1 VLTPSELS
9 DLTDCIETANL
20 PQTKLENLMTN
31 TNTANTDTNTAVLGT
46 LELQGADIARQWKSI
61 NKVDKARFSEHTKA
75 DGFDMRL
82 GKLMVALSV
91 ECEGRIKSTRL
102 ADCGI
107 NIVDKRRR
115 SEAKWFVENEVEA
128 REFIAKSKKGYTSLS
143 ALQKAMSKAD
153 KQASSTDDT
162 ASTKDKPKAD
172 ASPKTS
178 EAKLLTKDEVFKQ
191 ILEMCNQNDVET
203 YDIAQMLVDMHTDAE
218 HAVREAKRHSQQ
230 RVTSSNGVTL
240 AKAI

>member
-1 VLTPSELS
+1 
-9 DLTDCIETANL
+9 
-20 PQTKLENLMTN
+20 MTN

-107 NIVDKRRR
+107 NVVDKRRR
-115 SEAKWFVENEVEA
+115 SEAMWFVNNEVEA
-128 REFIAKSKKGYTSLS
+128 REFIAKSKKGFTSLS
-143 ALQKAMSKAD
+143 ALQKAMAVANK
-153 KQASSTDDT
+153 KASSKDDT
-162 ASTKDKPKAD
+162 TSTKDKPKAD

-178 EAKLLTKDEVFKQ
+178 EAKPATKETIFKELLAICKAS
-191 ILEMCNQNDVET
+191 DVNIM
-203 YDIAQMLVDMHTDAE
+203 DIAEMLMLEAE
-218 HAVREAKRHSQQ
+218 MLTPEE
-230 RVTSSNGVTL
+230 L
-240 AKAI
+240 ADEKKVA

>member
-1 VLTPSELS
+1 VLTPSDLS

-107 NIVDKRRR
+107 NVVDKRRR
-115 SEAKWFVENEVEA
+115 SEAMWFVNNEVEA
-128 REFIAKSKKGYTSLS
+128 REFIAKSKKGFTSLS
-143 ALQKAMSKAD
+143 ALQKAMAVANK
-153 KQASSTDDT
+153 KASSKDDT

-178 EAKLLTKDEVFKQ
+178 EAKPATKDTIFKELLA
-191 ILEMCNQNDVET
+191 ICKASDVNIM
-203 YDIAQMLVDMHTDAE
+203 DIAEMLMLEAE
-218 HAVREAKRHSQQ
+218 MLTPEE
-230 RVTSSNGVTL
+230 L
-240 AKAI
+240 ADEKKVA

>member
-1 VLTPSELS
+1 
-9 DLTDCIETANL
+9 
-20 PQTKLENLMTN
+20 MTN
-31 TNTANTDTNTAVLGT
+31 TNTANTDTNTAVLAT
-46 LELQGADIARQWKSI
+46 LELQGADIARQWKAI
-61 NKVDKARFSEHTKA
+61 KTKQTKFERTEFQAHTKA
-75 DGFDMRL
+75 NGFDMQL
-82 GKLMVALSV
+82 GKLMVALTE

-128 REFIAKSKKGYTSLS
+128 REFIAKSKKGFTSLT
-143 ALQKAMSKAD
+143 ALQSAMSKAN
-153 KQASSTDDT
+153 KQASSKDDT
-162 ASTKDKPKAD
+162 TSTDKPKAD
-172 ASPKTS
+172 ATQKTS

-191 ILEMCNQNDVET
+191 ILDMCNQNDVET

>member
-1 VLTPSELS
+1 MTHS
-9 DLTDCIETANL
+9 AN
-20 PQTKLENLMTN
+20 N
-31 TNTANTDTNTAVLGT
+31 ANTDTNVAVLNT
-46 LELQGADIARQWKSI
+46 PELIGADLARRYKLI
-61 NKVDKARFSEHTKA
+61 KAKQTKFETGEFKEHTKA
-75 DGFDMRL
+75 DGFDTVL
-82 GKLMVALSV
+82 GHLMVLLTS
-91 ECEGRIKSTRL
+91 ETDSGRIKSERL

-153 KQASSTDDT
+153 KQASSKDDT

-191 ILEMCNQNDVET
+191 ILEMCNQNDIET